1 MADEEKKEEELDTSE
16 ESSTEETSEEEKTE
30 GEEPKVP
37 LSRLREERDK
47 RKKLETELK
56 TKKEGEVPS
65 EGRKEGELTFG
76 EKMEEYERQKGEK
89 EAKALEEFNE
99 KLEDLKE
106 VDPTLDD
113 KALSDIIEK
122 YGVDVD
128 KAFKIYV
135 DLKGGKAPTIKP
147 KMPTGSKTTDEVK
160 EEPAADVTKKS
171 MHELV
176 QDGLKKFG
184 VGK

>member
-1 MADEEKKEEELDTSE
+1 MADEKKEEELETSE
-16 ESSTEETSEEEKTE
+16 ESSTEETSKEEETK
-30 GEEPKVP
+30 EEETKVP
-37 LSRLREERDK
+37 LSSLRAEREK
-47 RKKLETELK
+47 RKKAEDQLK
-56 TKKEGEVPS
+56 TKKEGEEPS
-65 EGRKEGELTFG
+65 DSREEGELTFG
-76 EKMEEYERQKGEK
+76 EKMEKYEKQKEEK